1 MVRANIILASTSP
14 RRKEL
19 FQLTGWSFE
28 IMPANI
34 DETPLPGEL
43 PGQYVLRLAETKA
56 RIVGRQTVP
65 GQIVLAA
72 DTTVADGP
80 ILLGKPADASEAI
93 EMLARLR
100 GKVHQV
106 YTALAVFDPI
116 SGRLEKDLCTS
127 QVPMRRYRKDEVL
140 AYVATGDPLDK
151 AGAYAIQHPGFHPVE
166 HFGGCFASVMGL
178 PLCHVIRTLQKFGLT
193 PARDV
198 PQACQAHLDYQCPVY
213 QAVLRGEDTG

>member
-19 FQLTGWSFE
+19 FQLAGWSFE
-28 IMPANI
+28 IKPANI
-34 DETPLPGEL
+34 DETPLSAEA
-43 PGQYVLRLAETKA
+43 PGQYVLRLAQTKA
-56 RIVGRQTVP
+56 RIVGKEAAP
-65 GQIVLAA
+65 GQLVLAA
-72 DTTVADGP
+72 DTTVADGLD
-80 ILLGKPADASEAI
+80 ILGKPADTAEAI
-93 EMLARLR
+93 QMLARLR

-106 YTALAVFDPI
+106 YTAVAVFEPFA
-116 SGRLEKDLCTS
+116 SRLLTDLCTS
-127 QVPMRRYRKDEVL
+127 QVPMRRYTEDELL

-178 PLCHVIRTLQKFGLT
+178 PLCHVTRTLQKFGLK

-198 PQACQAHLDYQCPVY
+198 PQACQAHIMYQCPVY
-213 QAVLRGEDTG
+213 QAVLRGEDVG

>member
-14 RRKEL
+14 RRSEL

-28 IMPANI
+28 IKPANI
-34 DETPLPGEL
+34 DETPHPGET
-43 PGQYVLRLAETKA
+43 PGQYVMRLAETKA
-56 RIVGRQTVP
+56 RMAGSQAVP

-72 DTTVADGP
+72 DTDVADGLV
-80 ILLGKPADASEAI
+80 ILGKPADEAEAI
-93 EMLARLR
+93 QMLARLR

-106 YTALAVFDPI
+106 YTAVAAFDPFHGKI
-116 SGRLEKDLCTS
+116 LKDLCTS
-127 QVPMRRYRKDEVL
+127 QVPMRRYGENEALD
-140 AYVATGDPLDK
+140 YVATGDPLDK
-151 AGAYAIQHPGFHPVE
+151 AGAYAIQHPVFHPVE

-178 PLCHVIRTLQKFGLT
+178 PLCHVTRTLRKFGLT

-198 PQACQAHLDYQCPVY
+198 PQACQAHLGYQCPVY